1 MGITAKSRP
10 VRSNQTG
17 IHEDLFNILQK
28 HREKPYL
35 KPVSRHT
42 REAFEYARQRL
53 ASISAPLILDSGC
66 GTGESTLALAERHPD
81 AFVLGVDKSLARLQ
95 KNPLF
100 ATEHDRNLL
109 LLRADLFDFWRLAA
123 REGWRFERHYIF
135 YPNPWPKKRH
145 LKRRIHGHP
154 AFFDMLR
161 LSPFI
166 ELRSNWR
173 IYLEEF
179 AAAVAFVAGR
189 SFEVETFVPD
199 TPISAFERKY
209 WLSGHELY
217 RLRIWLE

>member
-1 MGITAKSRP
+1 MTTKSRP

-17 IHEDLFNILQK
+17 IHEDLFKILQR
-28 HREKPYL
+28 HRKKPYL
-35 KPVSRHT
+35 KPISRHT
-42 REAFEYARQRL
+42 LAAFETARRRL
-53 ASISAPLILDSGC
+53 ATIDRPLILDSGC
-66 GTGESTLALAERHPD
+66 GTGESSLFLSSMYPE
-81 AFVLGVDKSLARLQ
+81 AFVLGLDKSLVRLQ

-100 ATEHDRNLL
+100 GTPHDRNVL

-123 REGWRFERHYIF
+123 REGWRFEKHYIF

-161 LSPFI
+161 LSPYL

-179 AAAVAFVAGR
+179 AAAVAFVTGR
-189 SFEVETFVPD
+189 SFPVEPFVPE
-199 TPISAFERKY
+199 TPISAFEKKY
-209 WLSGHELY
+209 WMSGHELF
-217 RLRIWLE
+217 RLQIRL